1 VESSK
6 AKNTA
11 VNSDGNLR
19 RAIKNIYDNEKE
31 KNFEEWFLNWLRT
44 AFKVRH
50 NKEEVLQ
57 LVNWSKTISKTGRE
71 VQKSFLMFSLT
82 VFRNALL
89 KNYDLNSLVTF
100 QPKTDINFESFS
112 QYVNGDNI
120 EEIYN
125 ELEGAITSIQA
136 NGNPNIIFMD
146 LSLKLTR
153 LIQ

>member
-1 VESSK
+1 
-6 AKNTA
+6 
-11 VNSDGNLR
+11 
-19 RAIKNIYDNEKE
+19 
-31 KNFEEWFLNWLRT
+31 
-44 AFKVRH
+44 
-50 NKEEVLQ
+50 
-57 LVNWSKTISKTGRE
+57 
-71 VQKSFLMFSLT
+71 MFSLT
-82 VFRNALL
+82 IFRNALL

-125 ELEGAITSIQA
+125 ELEDAITSIQA

>member
-1 VESSK
+1 LK
-6 AKNTA
+6 
-11 VNSDGNLR
+11 
-19 RAIKNIYDNEKE
+19 
-31 KNFEEWFLNWLRT
+31 WLRT

-50 NKEEVLQ
+50 NKEEVLE

-89 KNYDLNSLVTF
+89 KNYDLNSLVAF

-125 ELEGAITSIQA
+125 ELEDAITSIQA